1 MTKYKNDSPYFRDWS
16 IKKLKEEARGYHDTV
31 HVTQCYGTRDVM
43 ALDGILSELEKRG
56 VEVGT
61 SLTFND

>member
-1 MTKYKNDSPYFRDWS
+1 MSKHKNDSLYFRDWTTG
-16 IKKLKEEARGYHDTV
+16 KLKEEARGFHDAV
-31 HVTQCYGTRDVM
+31 HVTQCYSIRDVM
-43 ALDGILSELEKRG
+43 ALDGILRELEKRG